1 MVVSGSVAFRD
12 VDVVLLTLADV
23 VVDDDV
29 NVKVVAEPVI
39 MKVVVRVNVPLT
51 IVVAEKLRF
60 VLVVNVVCAGD

>member
-1 MVVSGSVAFRD
+1 M
-12 VDVVLLTLADV
+12 ADV

-29 NVKVVAEPVI
+29 SVKVVADPVI

-51 IVVAEKLRF
+51 IVVAEKLRL